1 MKALGIPLLELGKL
15 DQTVDEP
22 WLEGGPVG
30 SACAMVAGAWF
41 LTREVELSTSRACL
55 VALELSGSAEHVVR
69 WSLSAS
75 KTDTEAHGVARAHG
89 CCCEAAAPVGA
100 CPFHAVKRQ
109 LDRLKLLFP
118 DRWSGTGPDEDLP
131 LFPAKD
137 GSVVAKDRMAATIV
151 EAARKLEVPLS
162 LPDGSARVSG
172 HSLRVAGAQGLARA
186 GVDVWAIQLLG
197 RWGSS
202 AVLGYVRE
210 VPLEHAASWAAR
222 AVRSCSLEEL
232 IRSRALAAPASSS
245 SSSVPALA
253 SPAPLA
259 QPSLGHPVGIDDAV
273 IEAERAAVVEAR
285 PASECKFVLSPALC
299 STRFAKWHRVSHTG
313 LSGAVAGWTSAC
325 GWRFSGSS
333 ACLSNELPENLC
345 HKHFCGKCFPE
356 HRAALKERSR

>member
-1 MKALGIPLLELGKL
+1 LLDLGKL

-22 WLEGGPVG
+22 WTEGGPVG

-41 LTREVELSTSRACL
+41 LTREVELSTARACL
-55 VALELSGSAEHVVR
+55 VALEVSATAEKVVR
-69 WSLSAS
+69 WSLPAS

-89 CCCEAAAPVGA
+89 CCCTADSLVGA
-100 CPFHAVKRQ
+100 CPFHAVKAQ
-109 LDRLKLLFP
+109 LERLRRLFP
-118 DRWSGTGPDEDLP
+118 DRWSASGPDEDLP

-210 VPLEHAASWAAR
+210 VPLEHAASWASR

-232 IRSRALAAPASSS
+232 LRSRASAPTSSS
-245 SSSVPALA
+245 SSPSSSLV
-253 SPAPLA
+253 SPAPSA
-259 QPSLGHPVGIDDAV
+259 PPALGQPVGLDEAV
-273 IEAERAAVVEAR
+273 TEAELAAVVEAR
-285 PASECKFVLSPALC
+285 PASECKYVSSPALC
-299 STRFAKWHRVSHTG
+299 TTRVAKWHRVSHTG

>member
-1 MKALGIPLLELGKL
+1 M
-15 DQTVDEP
+15 
-22 WLEGGPVG
+22 
-30 SACAMVAGAWF
+30 
-41 LTREVELSTSRACL
+41 
-55 VALELSGSAEHVVR
+55 
-69 WSLSAS
+69 
-75 KTDTEAHGVARAHG
+75 ARAHG
-89 CCCEAAAPVGA
+89 CCCSDGSPVGA
-100 CPFHAVKRQ
+100 CPYHAVKKQ

-118 DRWSGTGPDEDLP
+118 DRWSASGPDVDLP

-210 VPLEHAASWAAR
+210 VPLEHAASWASR

-232 IRSRALAAPASSS
+232 LRSRARAAAASSS
-245 SSSVPALA
+245 SSSSSFQPPASA
-253 SPAPLA
+253 APPPQPA
-259 QPSLGHPVGIDDAV
+259 LGHPVGIDEAV
-273 IEAERAAVVEAR
+273 AEAELAAVVEAR
-285 PASECKFVLSPALC
+285 PASECMFVSSPALC
-299 STRFAKWHRVSHTG
+299 STRVAKWHRVSHSG

-325 GWRFSGSS
+325 GWRFSGST
-333 ACLSNELPENLC
+333 ALLSRELPENLC
-345 HKHFCGKCFPE
+345 HKHFCGKWFPE